1 MEVVLLASD
10 KRRKIKTSVL
20 SVRTFLHTIISQ
32 FWEHMRQVLN
42 WPPCELLATTHL
54 IHAVACGVWTWCLEF
69 GPIYRRCQYLWH
81 PATVVSSRFPS
92 STFCKPVFDMRIAWQ
107 PSRDRK
113 MKRWVFCSVMLLCAE
128 VSPLHFPVQSC
139 TEYFAF
145 VFFLVFFFL
154 RVDSVSHCSCICV
167 SVFLIYTNFSLLCVD
182 VDPRVS
188 PSALTIDVMHQVFEA
203 QQTGATET
211 LGNEPIWYF
220 VVAPSEFFNIYWW
233 DITSKD
239 WKTASKAEWWLLC
252 MAHWLSRSCTDVS
265 KVAKFFFHDIHYET
279 ELKQRCEPRVIC
291 RCSEHSCIATQV
303 HTGTHRYT
311 QQYRYTGT

>member
-1 MEVVLLASD
+1 MNCLQRLPSYTPSPVGCGPDVWNLD
-10 KRRKIKTSVL
+10 
-20 SVRTFLHTIISQ
+20 Q
-32 FWEHMRQVLN
+32 F
-42 WPPCELLATTHL
+42 TG
-54 IHAVACGVWTWCLEF
+54 GVSIF
-69 GPIYRRCQYLWH
+69 NA
-81 PATVVSSRFPS
+81 ATVVSSRFPS

-188 PSALTIDVMHQVFEA
+188 PSALAIEVMHQVFEA

-211 LGNEPIWYF
+211 LGNEPIRYF
-220 VVAPSEFFNIYWW
+220 VAAALGSFKIY
-233 DITSKD
+233 
-239 WKTASKAEWWLLC
+239 
-252 MAHWLSRSCTDVS
+252 
-265 KVAKFFFHDIHYET
+265 
-279 ELKQRCEPRVIC
+279 
-291 RCSEHSCIATQV
+291 
-303 HTGTHRYT
+303 
-311 QQYRYTGT
+311 